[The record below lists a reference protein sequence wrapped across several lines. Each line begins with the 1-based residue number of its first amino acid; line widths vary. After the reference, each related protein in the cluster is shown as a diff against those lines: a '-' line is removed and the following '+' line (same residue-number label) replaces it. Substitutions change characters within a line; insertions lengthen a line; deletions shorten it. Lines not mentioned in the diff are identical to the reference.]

1 MTGKPATTK
10 PLADQADRD
19 RATNDLDTTFLV
31 EAAAGTGKTTILV
44 ERILSI
50 LRAGKASLRQ
60 IAAIT
65 FTEKAAG
72 ELKVKVRQAI
82 ERELRELPTQ
92 ENPARPSG
100 RRLPSQER
108 AEYAARLSA
117 ALTDLEGMP
126 VNTIHAFC
134 ADLIRERPVE
144 AGVEPG
150 FVVADE
156 LGASLILEE
165 AWEAWLAEEMSGDSS
180 SPAIRRAVESGIPFE
195 GAGRRESPIFKLAC
209 ELIEQRDAVRPGS
222 PQAVRPGSP
231 QAESSGLVETPWT
244 DAQFGEAIAALRKQI
259 AELVEA
265 RRKNCIAPDSDL
277 CAMQIAALEKW
288 AQVPEMR
295 SADCGVLIRKDGT
308 RVAEPFNPQSAVRSP
323 QFPQSFD
330 AIRAWLAAAP
340 AVKAQA
346 GQQGNWSSPAALKAT
361 KAGCA
366 RAKEAIGELT
376 GEAAHRV
383 LHDLVEW
390 LLPFLDRYR
399 QAKERRRALDF
410 TDLLLK
416 ARDMLRDSPP
426 ARDHFK
432 RAFRYILVDEFQD
445 TDPLQTEIVFFL
457 SERPDEHAGDWE
469 AVKPAPG
476 KLFIVGDPKQSI
488 YRFRRADLDLYGKVG
503 IAIARQGTRLQ
514 LSVNFRTV
522 PRITSEVNEI
532 FKPLMIG
539 PVGERFEPQH
549 IALDPQRPDAGTQ
562 PCVLVPLPPPLPAG
576 QTLNVED
583 WRRKESGCIAAM
595 IAELVGGGRRINAGK
610 PAALRP
616 IEYRDIAV
624 LYRSTTGLD
633 SLEEALRANN
643 VPYQVSGGRYYYA
656 RMEFQDLLSVLK
668 AIDNPFDG
676 LSVVGALRS
685 PFFGHSDEDLLRHFG
700 AGGPFDHAQ
709 GRPEQRR
716 TGGKFN
722 YLDGVPE
729 GCRDLAEAF
738 DALKELH
745 ESRRR
750 DPASAVLAQ
759 LFETTRALQIY
770 ANKPHGE
777 QRVANLLKLQDL
789 ARAMAD
795 AEVSSFGALVRWLG
809 EMESSRQAEPESPVA
824 EAEENFVQVMTFHK
838 AKGLEFPVVVLAH
851 LANEGES
858 RESVLLDRQR
868 GRLHLNLNWKKTR
881 GWDAAK
887 LDEEDRAEH
896 ERRRLFYVALT
907 RARDLLVIPAFWSR
921 SPQAGF
927 LKYLSERY
935 APSAEAK
942 PRIEFVATDSY
953 DLDKRS
959 RDTLRLKP
967 TPAATPPPEAVEAVR
982 HYDQWKAALKAQ
994 AERLSAGRRIQT
1006 ASGAV
1011 LRNADWGLRIDDY
1024 GSRADQPLSPQSASS
1039 FALRSGPEGYEGW
1052 VRNPQSGSRAADLG
1066 TLVHQLMETVDFR
1079 SPGDLA
1085 PLAESEA
1092 RGLGLTSADAREAV
1106 RLVQRALAHPLIAG
1120 RAAKAEELYR
1130 EVPFA
1135 FMEGDTLYE
1144 GYADLVFIENG
1155 NPVLVDYKTD
1165 SVSESEAPE
1174 HAKRYLPQA
1183 EVYMR
1188 AISAALGRP
1197 VQEFHFLFLR
1207 PGVTVSLGASKRNP
1221 LDE

>member
-1 MTGKPATTK
+1 MTGNPAETK

-19 RATNDLDTTFLV
+19 LATNDLDTTFLV

-44 ERILSI
+44 DRILSI
-50 LRAGKASLRQ
+50 LRAGRATLRQ

-72 ELKVKVRQAI
+72 ELKVRVRQAV
-82 ERELRELPTQ
+82 ERELRELPRQ
-92 ENPARPSG
+92 ANPARPSA
-100 RRLPSQER
+100 RRSRAQES
-108 AEYAARLSA
+108 AEYGARLGG
-117 ALTDLEGMP
+117 ALADLEGMS

-150 FVVADE
+150 FAVADE

-180 SPAIRRAVESGIPFE
+180 SPAIRRAVESGIPIE
-195 GAGRRESPIFKLAC
+195 AAGRRESPIFKLVC
-209 ELIEQRDAVRPGS
+209 ELIEQRDAVRLRS

-231 QAESSGLVETPWT
+231 QSVSDGLIETPWS
-244 DAQFGEAIAALRKQI
+244 DSQFAEAMEALRAQI
-259 AELVEA
+259 AEVGAA
-265 RRKNCIAPDSDL
+265 RRKDCIRPESDL
-277 CAMQIAALEKW
+277 CAIQIAALEAW
-288 AQVPEMR
+288 AEVTGMR
-295 SADCGVLIRKDGT
+295 IADRGLQIRNDGA
-308 RVAEPFNPQSAVRSP
+308 RAAEPFNPQSAVRSP
-323 QFPQSFD
+323 QSLQSFD

-340 AVKAQA
+340 AIKVQA
-346 GQQGNWSSPAALKAT
+346 GQQGNWSAPAALKST
-361 KAGCA
+361 KAGCV
-366 RAKEAIGELT
+366 RAKEAISLLS

-390 LLPFLDRYR
+390 LRPFLDRYR
-399 QAKERRRALDF
+399 QAKEQRRALDF

-416 ARDMLRDSPP
+416 ARDMLRDSRP

-432 RAFRYILVDEFQD
+432 RAFRYLLVDEFQD

-457 SERPDEHAGDWE
+457 SERADEHAGDWE
-469 AVKPAPG
+469 AVNLVPG

-503 IAIARQGTRLQ
+503 VAIARQGARLQ

-522 PRITSEVNEI
+522 PRITGEVNEI

-539 PVGERFEPQH
+539 PVGDRFEPQH
-549 IALDPQRPDAGTQ
+549 IALEPQRPDEGTQ
-562 PCVLVPLPPPLPAG
+562 PCVLVPLPPALPAG
-576 QTLNVED
+576 QTLKMEE
-583 WRRKESGCIAAM
+583 WRRKESGCIAAF
-595 IAELVGGGRRINAGK
+595 IAELVRGDRRINAGK
-610 PAALRP
+610 PPVRRP

-624 LYRSTTGLD
+624 LYRATTGLD
-633 SLEEALRANN
+633 SLEEALRANH

-676 LSVVGALRS
+676 LSIVGALRS

-700 AGGPFDHAQ
+700 AGG
-709 GRPEQRR
+709 R
-716 TGGKFN
+716 FN
-722 YLDGVPE
+722 YLEGVPE

-738 DALKELH
+738 DALRALH
-745 ESRRR
+745 ERRRR

-789 ARAMAD
+789 ARAMVQ

-851 LANEGES
+851 LANEGER
-858 RESVLLDRQR
+858 RESVLLDRAR

-881 GWDAAK
+881 DWDAAK
-887 LDEEDRAEH
+887 LEEEDRAEH

-907 RARDLLVIPAFWSR
+907 RARDLLVIPAFWSK

-935 APSAEAK
+935 APAAGAK
-942 PRIEFVATDSY
+942 PRIEFVATDAY
-953 DLDKRS
+953 DLNKRS

-967 TPAATPPPEAVEAVR
+967 TPAAKPPPEAVEAVR
-982 HYDQWKAALKAQ
+982 HYEQWKAAVKAQ
-994 AERLSAGRRIQT
+994 AELLSAGRKIQT

-1011 LRNADWGLRIDDY
+1011 LQNADFGLRIDDND
-1024 GSRADQPLSPQSASS
+1024 SRADQPLTPQSAI
-1039 FALRSGPEGYEGW
+1039 RI
-1052 VRNPQSGSRAADLG
+1052 PQSKGRSADLG

-1079 SPGDLA
+1079 QPGDLG
-1085 PLAESEA
+1085 PPCGKLRTVSHVERLAESEA

-1106 RLVQRALAHPLIAG
+1106 GLVKRALAHPLIAG
-1120 RAAKAEELYR
+1120 RAAKAEQLYR

-1135 FMEGDTLYE
+1135 FMDGDTLYE

-1155 NPVLVDYKTD
+1155 NPVIVDYKTD
-1165 SVSESEAPE
+1165 SVTESEAPE
-1174 HAKRYLPQA
+1174 HAKRYAPQA
-1183 EVYMR
+1183 NVYIR

-1197 VQEFHFLFLR
+1197 VKEFHFLFLR
-1207 PGVTVSLGASKRNP
+1207 PGVAVPTSAQ
-1221 LDE
+1221 